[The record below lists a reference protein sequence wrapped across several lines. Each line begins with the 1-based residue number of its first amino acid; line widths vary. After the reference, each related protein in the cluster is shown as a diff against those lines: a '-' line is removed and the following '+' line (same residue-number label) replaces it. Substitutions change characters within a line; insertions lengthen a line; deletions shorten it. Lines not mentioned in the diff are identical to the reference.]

1 MVMIHMGH
9 VITRLEL
16 ETKFAKIEVSQLQ
29 STEAW
34 LKVPTSTFTFK
45 TMGVNSK
52 LVSID
57 SKAAL
62 PV

>member
-1 MVMIHMGH
+1 MLPIHLVGQCDGYDTHHMGH

-34 LKVPTSTFTFK
+34 ILE
-45 TMGVNSK
+45 G
-52 LVSID
+52 
-57 SKAAL
+57 AL